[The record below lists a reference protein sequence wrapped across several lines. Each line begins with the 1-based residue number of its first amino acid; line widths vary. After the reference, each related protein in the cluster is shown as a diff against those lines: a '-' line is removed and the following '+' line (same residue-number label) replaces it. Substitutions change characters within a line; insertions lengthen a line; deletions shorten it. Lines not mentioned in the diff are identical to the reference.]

1 MQAHAHVNY
10 HIMSDK
16 QQAYYI
22 DANGEK
28 GKIIAPVVVP
38 TQISVKDV
46 RSNDTEINFWRDSI
60 MFVENHSQISDFSI
74 GNDWQTRYD
83 QELSSLLMTQLNAK
97 EVIVFDHTI
106 RVDDS
111 QSERKPARNV
121 HSDYSERGANIRLE
135 DIIGAEKA
143 KQWQQ
148 GHFGFVNVWRPVQ
161 QVIKSAPLGFIRP
174 QSMSTQGWLLLHLI
188 YPDRV
193 GEILGVI
200 ENTEHQWIYMA
211 DMTPQEVAIFN
222 IYDNQQL
229 KPIAHSALDLINE
242 SNIDKAQIRK
252 SVESRTLVRY

>member
-1 MQAHAHVNY
+1 MLAQAHVNY
-10 HIMSDK
+10 HIISDQ

-28 GKIIAPVVVP
+28 GKILAPVVVP
-38 TQISVKDV
+38 TQITVKDV
-46 RSNDTEINFWRDSI
+46 RSNNSELNFWRDSLSFI
-60 MFVENHSQISDFSI
+60 ESHSQVSDFSQ
-74 GNDWQTRYD
+74 GSDWQAQYD
-83 QELSSLLMTQLNAK
+83 QELSTLLTTQLNAK

-111 QSERKPARNV
+111 QSTRKPARNV
-121 HSDYSERGANIRLE
+121 HSDYSEHGANARLK
-135 DIIGAEKA
+135 DIMGDEKA

-161 QVIKSAPLGFIRP
+161 QVVKSAPLGFIRP
-174 QSMSTQGWLLLHLI
+174 QSILTKDWLLLRLI

-200 ENTEHQWIYMA
+200 ANTEHQWVYMA
-211 DMTPQEVAIFN
+211 DMTPEEVAIFN

-229 KPIAHSALDLINE
+229 SPIAHSALDLINE
-242 SNIDKAQIRK
+242 PNTAPTPIRK
-252 SVESRTLVRY
+252 SIESRTLVRY

>member
-1 MQAHAHVNY
+1 MQAQANVNY
-10 HIMSDK
+10 HIISDQ

-28 GKIIAPVVVP
+28 GKIVAPVVVA
-38 TQISVKDV
+38 TQITVKDV
-46 RSNDTEINFWRDSI
+46 RSNRCELNFWRDSLV
-60 MFVENHSQISDFSI
+60 FVESHSQVSNF
-74 GNDWQTRYD
+74 GENNDWRARYD
-83 QELSSLLMTQLNAK
+83 QELSTLLTTQLNAK

-111 QSERKPARNV
+111 QSTRKPARNV
-121 HSDYSERGANIRLE
+121 HSDYSEHGASTRLK
-135 DIIGAEKA
+135 DIMGAEKA
-143 KQWQQ
+143 RQWQQ

-174 QSMSTQGWLLLHLI
+174 QSMSTKDWLLLHLI

-200 ENTEHQWIYMA
+200 ANTEHQWIYMA
-211 DMTPQEVAIFN
+211 DMTPEEVAIFN

-229 KPIAHSALDLINE
+229 SPIAHSALDVINKP
-242 SNIDKAQIRK
+242 NTAHTPIRK
-252 SVESRTLVRY
+252 SIESRTLVRY